1 MTAPQG
7 KKPMR
12 SLCFVSLSIAVAAS
26 ALAPCPSAQAQNL
39 DSCDN
44 VYVADRA
51 QCTVIPPTAQCDVM
65 CTPVSLEASCA
76 ADLYVDCNGK
86 CNASLDAS
94 CNVDCSASCMASC
107 NVDPGALDCS
117 AQCQGECAGDCD
129 AQCGKPG
136 AAAHCSASCKAS
148 CTGSCNA
155 SCKVV
160 PPSASCKA
168 KCDASCKGSCH
179 AKANVDCN
187 VKCQADGYVACQAR
201 LKGGCEAAC
210 KTQKGALFCEGQ
222 FVDTHNLDQCVAAL
236 KKALDVNVQGYA
248 EGNSSCDAG
257 TCEATGSAGASCAL
271 VHGSRAGSGGAAM
284 TLLGVLGLV
293 FSARRRRKQT

>member
-1 MTAPQG
+1 
-7 KKPMR
+7 MR
-12 SLCFVSLSIAVAAS
+12 ALSFFSLVTSVATCVLSLSQSAHAQDLAS
-26 ALAPCPSAQAQNL
+26 CG
-39 DSCDN
+39 N
-44 VYVADRA
+44 VYLADQA

-65 CTPVSLEASCA
+65 CTPISLEASCA
-76 ADLYVDCNGK
+76 ADLHVACEGK
-86 CNASLDAS
+86 CNVDIDAA
-94 CNVDCSASCMASC
+94 CNLDCSASCMASC
-107 NVDPGALDCS
+107 NVDPGSFDCT

-160 PPSASCKA
+160 PPSASCQGR
-168 KCDASCKGSCH
+168 CDASCKGSCH

-187 VKCQADGYVACQAR
+187 VKCQASGYVDCEAR
-201 LKGGCEAAC
+201 LMGGCEAAC

-222 FVDTHNLDQCVAAL
+222 FVDTSNLDECVAAL

-248 EGNSSCDAG
+248 EGESSCDAG
-257 TCEATGSAGASCAL
+257 TCQAHGSAGASCA
-271 VHGSRAGSGGAAM
+271 VTAVGSGHSRGALA
-284 TLLGVLGLV
+284 LVGIFGLGV
-293 FSARRRRKQT
+293 FARRRRAKR